1 MSAQENKAIAPSARP
16 KDIAQEFCEQ
26 TWGKG
31 NLAVVDELASSDFK
45 VYYPILS
52 GTLDREGFKSWV
64 ADTHT
69 GFPDLQFTITDAI
82 AEGDKVAISWTAQGT
97 HKGEIKLLNLPPTQ
111 KSVSWTGII
120 IYRIAEGKV
129 VEERGEEN
137 ALGLLQQLGLM
148 PTLQ

>member
-1 MSAQENKAIAPSARP
+1 VNTIKSSINEIPQRGKEYNLMSAQENKAIARA
-16 KDIAQEFCEQ
+16 FCEE

-31 NLAVVDELASSDFK
+31 NLA
-45 VYYPILS
+45 ILPAP
-52 GTLDREGFKSWV
+52 LDREGFKSWV

-82 AEGDKVAISWTAQGT
+82 AEEDKVVIRWAAQGT
-97 HKGEIKLLNLPPTQ
+97 HKGDIKLLHLPPTG

-120 IYRIAEGKV
+120 IYRLVAGKV

-137 ALGLLQQLGLM
+137 ALGLLQQLGLI
-148 PTLQ
+148 PTL